1 MNTDLST
8 NLSVAEVETIK
19 KWQESF
25 YKGIFNPTDEYIQQ
39 ACRDIDA
46 TEVLSAE
53 DRLGIYRHSILGGI
67 SSALMGIYPVCT
79 RLVGDIFFT
88 HMVAGYLRKYP
99 SESADMGDYGE
110 FLADYLETF
119 LVEIN
124 QHQALKYL
132 PDVARLEWLWHRA
145 FNASEHS
152 IELST
157 TLSNGLGYDE
167 AIIPLSELANIP
179 VEQQGRIVFKLQPS
193 LGLLSSIYP
202 INDIW
207 QANQVESN
215 QAEGY
220 QEENGKEENDNSNN
234 IELKEVYRE
243 FAIWRSPD
251 LAMRIE
257 TLSIAGGLAFMK
269 DIQRG
274 YSFAGIAAKE
284 YSSSV
289 EVLLPYFLQSGL
301 VIGFTLA

>member
-1 MNTDLST
+1 MNIDLST
-8 NLSVAEVETIK
+8 SLSVAEVETIK
-19 KWQESF
+19 RWQEDF
-25 YKGIFNPTDEYIQQ
+25 YKGIFNPTHEHIQQ
-39 ACRDIDA
+39 ACRDIDV

-67 SSALMGIYPVCT
+67 NSALIGIYPVCT
-79 RLVGDIFFT
+79 RLVGDTFFT

-99 SESADMGDYGE
+99 SESADMGDYGG

-119 LVEIN
+119 LVKIN

-132 PDVARLEWLWHRA
+132 PDVARLEWLWHQA
-145 FNASEHS
+145 FNAA
-152 IELST
+152 ELST
-157 TLSNGLGYDE
+157 ALSNGLGYDE

-202 INDIW
+202 IHDIW
-207 QANQVESN
+207 QANQVESD
-215 QAEGY
+215 QTEADH
-220 QEENGKEENDNSNN
+220 EESGKRERDNSNN
-234 IELKEVYRE
+234 IELKEEYRE
-243 FAIWRSPD
+243 FAIWRSRD
-251 LAMRIE
+251 FAMRIE
-257 TLSIAGGLAFMK
+257 TLSIEGGLAFMK
-269 DIQRG
+269 DIQQG
-274 YSFAGIAAKE
+274 HSFAGIAAKE

>member
-8 NLSVAEVETIK
+8 SLSVAEVEAIK
-19 KWQESF
+19 RWQEDF
-25 YKGIFNPTDEYIQQ
+25 YKGIFNPTDEHIQQ
-39 ACRDIDA
+39 ACRDIDV

-79 RLVGDIFFT
+79 RLVGDTFFT

-119 LVEIN
+119 LVKIN

-132 PDVARLEWLWHRA
+132 PDVARLEWLWHQA
-145 FNASEHS
+145 FNAAELA

-157 TLSNGLGYDE
+157 ALSNGLGYDE
-167 AIIPLSELANIP
+167 TIIPLSELANIP

-207 QANQVESN
+207 QANQVESY

-234 IELKEVYRE
+234 IELKEEYRE
-243 FAIWRSPD
+243 FAIWRSRD

-269 DIQRG
+269 DIQQG
-274 YSFAGIAAKE
+274 HSFAGIAAKE

>member
-1 MNTDLST
+1 MNADLS
-8 NLSVAEVETIK
+8 NRLSVAEVEAIK
-19 KWQESF
+19 RWQEDF

-39 ACRDIDA
+39 ACKDIDE
-46 TEVLSAE
+46 TKVLSAE

-119 LVEIN
+119 LVKIN
-124 QHQALKYL
+124 QHQGLKYL
-132 PDVARLEWLWHRA
+132 PDVARLEWLWHQA
-145 FNASEHS
+145 FNAAERS
-152 IELST
+152 IDLST
-157 TLSNGLGYDE
+157 EPPNGLGCDE

-207 QANQVESN
+207 QSNQVESD
-215 QAEGY
+215 QTEAD
-220 QEENGKEENDNSNN
+220 QEKSGKRESDNNN
-234 IELKEVYRE
+234 IELKEEYRE
-243 FAIWRSPD
+243 FAIWRSRD
-251 LAMRIE
+251 FAMRIE

-269 DIQRG
+269 DIQQG
-274 YSFAGIAAKE
+274 HSFAGIAAKE

>member
-1 MNTDLST
+1 MNSDLNT
-8 NLSVAEVETIK
+8 NLSVAEVASIK
-19 KWQESF
+19 RWQEEF

-39 ACRDIDA
+39 ACRNIDA

-79 RLVGDIFFT
+79 RLVGDTFFT

-119 LVEIN
+119 LVKIN
-124 QHQALKYL
+124 QHQGLKYL
-132 PDVARLEWLWHRA
+132 PDVARLEWLWHQA
-145 FNASEHS
+145 FNAAELS
-152 IELST
+152 IELPAE
-157 TLSNGLGYDE
+157 LSNGLGDE
-167 AIIPLSELANIP
+167 AIIPLSELVRIP

-202 INDIW
+202 IHDIW
-207 QANQVESN
+207 QANQVESD
-215 QAEGY
+215 QAEWD
-220 QEENGKEENDNSNN
+220 QKESDKRESDDSNT
-234 IELKEVYRE
+234 IELKEEHRE

-251 LAMRIE
+251 FAMRIE
-257 TLSIAGGLAFMK
+257 TLSIAGELAFMK
-269 DIQRG
+269 DIQQG
-274 YSFAGIAAKE
+274 HSFAGIAAKE

-289 EVLLPYFLQSGL
+289 EVLLPHVLQSGL